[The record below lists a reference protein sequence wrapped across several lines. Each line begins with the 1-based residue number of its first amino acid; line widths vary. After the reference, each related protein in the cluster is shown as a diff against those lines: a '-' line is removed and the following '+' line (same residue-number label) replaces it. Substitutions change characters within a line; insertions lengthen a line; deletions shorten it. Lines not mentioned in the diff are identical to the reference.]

1 MTAHQPYVAI
11 VRRTLDLEDYID
23 VARRHVGWIIG
34 PMYFG
39 IIASIVTAFLLPNRY
54 VSVAEMQITPAQIP
68 DTLVRSTLNQQLNDR
83 IISMENEILSR
94 TSLSAIIQDPRLNLY
109 AADRAKKPL
118 EDVIEQMRTKDVRIE
133 ILQLPGAA
141 AERKASA
148 FKVQFEYSDR
158 FKAQQTVQALIS
170 KFEDANTN
178 TQRTQQQVVTNYM
191 QDSLAESKANLDKL
205 NEDLTRFRI
214 QNQGKL
220 PEQSQMNI
228 SQLTALQAQA
238 SGINDALNRNA
249 QQKAQLEAHLATLNS
264 QKDMLAM
271 FDKEAEDNGGV
282 TNGRNLPLASPQMR
296 QNERLLQLNKTLD
309 DGQSRL
315 EQMRQV
321 YKDNYPDIRDLRTQL
336 EVIRKERDTL
346 DMKQREAEAKAKEEF
361 EAKVKEQSQSKAAT
375 PKSTNYQVA
384 QNMSNLTG
392 QIDQTKVA
400 LQNLES
406 ERVFRNQEQEKLNK
420 QIEDFRNR
428 LTATSGIEATYAT
441 LIRDQT
447 AAQQKY
453 QEQQVKEQLAAANGD
468 LIQRQAAEKLDVL
481 DPPSLPVKPSKPD
494 RWLIVGAGAAI
505 SLLLG
510 LALAGVQEAKDT
522 SLKNLKDVRAY
533 TNLPVLCS
541 IPLLENTLVVKR
553 KRRLTYLVWS
563 AAVIM
568 GIIAVTAALFYYNY
582 VVQTGQ

>member
-54 VSVAEMQITPAQIP
+54 VSVAEMEITPAQIP

-83 IISMENEILSR
+83 IIQMENEILSR
-94 TSLSAIIQDPRLNLY
+94 NSLSAIIQDPRLNLY
-109 AADRAKKPL
+109 PGERTQKPL

-141 AERKASA
+141 SDRKASA

-158 FKAQQTVQALIS
+158 FKAQQTVQALIT
-170 KFEDANTN
+170 KFEDANTS

-220 PEQSQMNI
+220 PEQSQLNI
-228 SQLTALQAQA
+228 SQLTALQGQA
-238 SGINDALNRNA
+238 AGINDALNRNA
-249 QQKAQLEAHLATLNS
+249 QEKAQLEAHLATLNS
-264 QKDMLAM
+264 QKEMLEM
-271 FDKEAEDNGGV
+271 FDKDAEDNGK
-282 TNGRNLPLASPQMR
+282 NLPLASPQMR
-296 QNERLLQLNKTLD
+296 QNERLLQLNKTLE

-361 EAKVKEQSQSKAAT
+361 EAKVKEQSESKAS

-384 QNMSNLTG
+384 QNISNLTG

-406 ERVFRNQEQEKLNK
+406 ERVFRSREQEKLNK

-428 LTATSGIEATYAT
+428 LTATSGIEATYASLT
-441 LIRDQT
+441 RDQA

-453 QEQQVKEQLAAANGD
+453 QEQQAKEQLAAANGE
-468 LIQRQAAEKLDVL
+468 LIQRKAGENLDVL
-481 DPPSLPVKPSKPD
+481 DPPSLPVKPSKPN
-494 RWLIVGAGAAI
+494 RWLIVGAGAGI

-582 VVQTGQ
+582 SVQSGQ